1 MIEVNCMLCR
11 LAVALLQLISFPL
24 ATIMLA
30 MSTFWGGAAVFIIIR
45 LVQAS
50 SNPVGASPNHDW
62 HDAHATFYGD
72 MKGGETMRKCRIFV
86 YIYSGYLHNWPAR

>member
-1 MIEVNCMLCR
+1 M
-11 LAVALLQLISFPL
+11 LQLISFPL

-30 MSTFWGGAAVFIIIR
+30 MSKFQNLFRGAAVFIVIH

-50 SNPVGASPNHDW
+50 SNPVGESPDHDW

-72 MKGGETMRKCRIFV
+72 MKGGETMRKFRIFV